1 MPNLYMNSP
10 KISVILPVY
19 NCEKF
24 LRQSIESVLTQTF
37 TDFELIII
45 NDGSTDGSESI
56 IQSFKDGRIV
66 YVKNETNLKLI
77 ACLNKGIDISRGEY
91 IARMDADDI
100 SHKDRFASQFKYLER
115 HKNIGICSTWARIID
130 NDGKV
135 TGRIKNPTSPDIIGC
150 SLLFTCPLLHP
161 SVMGRSNNFKQFKY
175 NPEALHIEDMDLWS
189 RMSINGVQMANISEY
204 LIDYRWHEDNISVK
218 NDYFQ
223 KESKRAILKP
233 RVEELFERAI
243 TEDEMNLHEYSFN
256 LYSKGKKQDID
267 KGDLIYKEKKWLIDL
282 SLANSRKNMFPLN
295 AFDSLVFSRWIVACV
310 ANRKFLSI
318 FSFPCR
324 FYRPTVIYKAAT
336 ILSQK

>member
-1 MPNLYMNSP
+1 MNFP

-19 NCEKF
+19 NCEKY
-24 LRQSIESVLTQTF
+24 LKQSIESVLTQTF

-45 NDGSTDGSESI
+45 NDGSIDGSEGI
-56 IQSFKDGRIV
+56 IKSFSDERIV

-77 ACLNKGIDISRGEY
+77 ASLNKGIKIARGEY

-100 SHKDRFASQFKYLER
+100 SHKDRFACQFKYLEQ
-115 HKNIGICSTWARIID
+115 HKDIGICSTWARIID

-135 TGRIKNPTSPDIIGC
+135 TGRIKNPTSPNIIDC

-161 SVMGRSNNFKQFKY
+161 SIMGRSDVFKQFRYSK
-175 NPEALHIEDMDLWS
+175 EALHIEDMELWS
-189 RMSINGVQMANISEY
+189 RMSINGVRMANISKY
-204 LIDYRWHEDNISVK
+204 LINYRWHEDNVSVI
-218 NDYFQ
+218 NDTFQ
-223 KESKRAILKP
+223 NESKKAILKP
-233 RVEELFERAI
+233 RIEKLLERAV

-267 KGDLIYKEKKWLIDL
+267 KGDLIYKDKKWLIDL

-295 AFDSLVFSRWIVACV
+295 AFDSLVFSRWIVICV
-310 ANRKFLSI
+310 ANRKFLSF

-336 ILSQK
+336 ILFQK